1 MVHDLTIHY
10 RRRRFM
16 QFNGARLT
24 DSSLTTLNLASSRHD
39 AMTYAAATV
48 EEHVYAN
55 I

>member
-24 DSSLTTLNLASSRHD
+24 NSSLTTPIPASSRHD
-39 AMTYAAATV
+39 AVTYVAATA